1 MNRPTWIRVTRQNPC
16 RICSRGD
23 WCTVSEIGSACCRV
37 ESDRPL
43 KNGSWLHKFDGP
55 VPKLPRREKTPT
67 LSALLDAQS
76 LIEKWRL
83 STNGEIDQLA
93 RDLTVSAR
101 SLLDLGTVWAAPHRA
116 YGFPMT
122 NQDGVVTGIRL
133 RATDGKKWAVKNSKA
148 GVFFPTGA
156 MIRLSTTRVFIC
168 EGPTDTAALL
178 SIGLFAIGRPSCLGC
193 EQIVCDLLRN
203 LGTREAVLITDNDA
217 PGLRGAEKLQTALRV
232 RTAFLVP
239 PAKDARAF
247 VAAGGTAQLLESMLN
262 NCIWK

>member
-1 MNRPTWIRVTRQNPC
+1 MNWTRVTRDEPC
-16 RICSRGD
+16 AICGRPD
-23 WCTVSEIGSACCRV
+23 WCTKTDDGSCCMRIESERAMH
-37 ESDRPL
+37 
-43 KNGSWLHKFDGP
+43 NGGWFHRDLEKRNTLF
-55 VPKLPRREKTPT
+55 KRREKTPT
-67 LSALLDAQS
+67 LSNLLDATS

-93 RDLTVSAR
+93 RDLSVSAR

-148 GVFFPTGA
+148 GVFFPGGA
-156 MIRLSTTRVFIC
+156 MTRLSTTRVFIC

-193 EQIVCDLLRN
+193 EQIVTDLLRN

-217 PGLRGAEKLQTALRV
+217 PGLRGAEKLSAALRV